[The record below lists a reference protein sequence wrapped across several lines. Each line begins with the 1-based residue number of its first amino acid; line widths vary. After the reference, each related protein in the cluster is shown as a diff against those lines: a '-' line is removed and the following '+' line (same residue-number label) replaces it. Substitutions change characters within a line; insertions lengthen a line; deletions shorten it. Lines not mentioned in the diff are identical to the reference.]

1 MFLPHTQAYQILKS
15 TLACSPCLPLSP
27 CLPHSPCVQFA
38 AHVGKALKGTLNVGQ
53 LSGLRGEA
61 VCAIFCCALR
71 CCKLKERESERKRE
85 RKREG
90 GGGGGS
96 SLPLLLV
103 SHHYVVVSAAL
114 RALNSDPKFRP
125 DLELCWHACVWP
137 GAVGVANKLSTH
149 LMHKINAPPWRK
161 PKTHTPLKEKKKR
174 TQTKQKR
181 KRKLQRTFCH
191 GA

>member
-1 MFLPHTQAYQILKS
+1 MSF
-15 TLACSPCLPLSP
+15 
-27 CLPHSPCVQFA
+27 FA
-38 AHVGKALKGTLNVGQ
+38 ALFAVASQ
-53 LSGLRGEA
+53 ERGG
-61 VCAIFCCALR
+61 
-71 CCKLKERESERKRE
+71 ERGRV
-85 RKREG
+85 EG
-90 GGGGGS
+90 GLGGS

-161 PKTHTPLKEKKKR
+161 PKTHIPPKEKKKAN
-174 TQTKQKR
+174 TNKAKTKTKTTKNILPWGVTR
-181 KRKLQRTFCH
+181 PPKCL
-191 GA
+191 

>member
-1 MFLPHTQAYQILKS
+1 MCNLLRTKRDVERGAARWAGAGK
-15 TLACSPCLPLSP
+15 ACVPF
-27 CLPHSPCVQFA
+27 FA
-38 AHVGKALKGTLNVGQ
+38 ALFAAASQ
-53 LSGLRGEA
+53 EQ
-61 VCAIFCCALR
+61 
-71 CCKLKERESERKRE
+71 
-85 RKREG
+85 REG
-90 GGGGGS
+90 RGGRGAA

-149 LMHKINAPPWRK
+149 LMHKINAPPWQSK
-161 PKTHTPLKEKKKR
+161 PKTHTHNQKEKKRK
-174 TQTKQKR
+174 QTKQKGKR